1 MKVEQV
7 YSVLNDATQE
17 IIGAEAVEQLKID
30 GQIDIG
36 KTAELMFGGTVP
48 VDNYVRKLI
57 DHIGKLVFVDRV
69 YSGRAPSVLMD
80 GWEYGSIL
88 EKIDAGIP
96 EAEENPTWK
105 LQDGQ
110 TYNQDKFTAPKDVVS
125 KFFNDRVTYQIT
137 ISIGEEQVKSAFSSL
152 TQLNGFFSMIYNKI
166 NTSMT
171 IKMDSLVMN
180 TINNFIANVYNSGGA
195 LSKVNLLKM
204 YNDTFGTT
212 LTAAKAITTPE
223 FIRFASFQMKLYSRR
238 MTNASAGFN
247 LGGRVRHTPTEMQK
261 IIMLDEFASAADI
274 YLQSDT
280 FHDEFTKL
288 PNADRVSFWQGSGTD
303 YSFASTSAIDV
314 VANTPTG
321 AKEVSMSG
329 ILAVIFDRD
338 ALGVNNYNKRVTQ
351 HYNAAG
357 EFINSFFKMDAQFFN
372 DTNENFIVFY
382 VEDEEDEPERPPQ
395 PEVPPEEG

>member
-7 YSVLNDATQE
+7 YEVLNNATQE
-17 IIGAEAVEQLKID
+17 VIGAEAIEQLKID
-30 GQIDIG
+30 NVIDIG

-57 DHIGKLVFVDRV
+57 DHIGKLVFVDRK

-80 GWEYGSIL
+80 GWEYGSIM

-96 EAEENPTWK
+96 EAEENPTWG
-105 LQDGQ
+105 LIDGQ
-110 TYNQDKFTAPKDVVS
+110 TYNQDIFVAPKDVVS
-125 KFFNDRVTYQIT
+125 KFFNDRVTYQIS
-137 ISIGEEQVKSAFSSL
+137 ISVGEEQVKSAFSSL

-166 NTSMT
+166 DTSMT
-171 IKMDSLVMN
+171 IKMDSLVMS
-180 TINNFIANVYNSGGA
+180 TINNFIANVYKSGNA
-195 LSKVNLLKM
+195 LSKINLLAN
-204 YNDTFGTT
+204 YNAAFGTT
-212 LTAAKAITTPE
+212 LTAAKAITDPE
-223 FIRFASFQMKLYSRR
+223 FIRYAAFQMKLYSKRL
-238 MTNASAGFN
+238 TNASVGFN
-247 LGGRVRHTPTEMQK
+247 LGGRVRHTPVDLQK
-261 IIMLDEFASAADI
+261 IVMLDEFASAADI

-303 YSFASTSAIDV
+303 YSFANTSSIDV

-321 AKEVSMSG
+321 AQQVQVGG

-351 HYNAAG
+351 HYNAVG
-357 EFINSFFKMDAQFFN
+357 EFINSYYKMNAQFFN
-372 DTNENFIVFY
+372 DTNENFVLFY
-382 VEDEEDEPERPPQ
+382 VEDP
-395 PEVPPEEG
+395 VA

>member
-7 YSVLNDATQE
+7 YQVLNNATQE
-17 IIGAEAVEQLKID
+17 VIGAEAVEQLKVD
-30 GQIDIG
+30 NVIDIG
-36 KTAELMFGGTVP
+36 KTAELMFGGTIP

-57 DHIGKLVFVDRV
+57 DHIGKLVFVDRK
-69 YSGRAPSVLMD
+69 YTGRAPSVLMD

-96 EAEENPTWK
+96 EAEENPTWG
-105 LQDGQ
+105 LVDGQ

-125 KFFNDRVTYQIT
+125 KFFNDRVTYQIA
-137 ISIGEEQVKSAFSSL
+137 ISIGEEQVKSAFNSL

-166 NTSMT
+166 DTSMT
-171 IKMDSLVMN
+171 IKMDSLVMS
-180 TINNFIANVYNSGGA
+180 TINNFIANVYQSGNA
-195 LSKVNLLKM
+195 LSKVNLLAN
-204 YNDTFGTT
+204 YNAAFGTT
-212 LTAAKAITTPE
+212 LTAAKAVTDPE
-223 FIRFASFQMKLYSRR
+223 FIRYAAFQMKLYSKRL
-238 MTNASAGFN
+238 TNASVGFN
-247 LGGRVRHTPTEMQK
+247 LGGRVRHTPTDLQK
-261 IIMLDEFASAADI
+261 IVMLDEFASAADI

-303 YSFASTSAIDV
+303 YSFSSTSSIDI

-321 AKEVSMSG
+321 AQNVKVSG

-338 ALGVNNYNKRVTQ
+338 ALGVNNYKKRVTQ
-351 HYNAAG
+351 HYNAVG

-372 DTNENFIVFY
+372 DTNENFILFY
-382 VEDEEDEPERPPQ
+382 VEDAA
-395 PEVPPEEG
+395 

>member
-238 MTNASAGFN
+238 MTNASVGFN

-382 VEDEEDEPERPPQ
+382 VEDEEEEPEG
-395 PEVPPEEG
+395 PPEEG

>member
-7 YSVLNDATQE
+7 YEVLNNATQE
-17 IIGAEAVEQLKID
+17 VIGAEAIEQLKID
-30 GQIDIG
+30 NVIDIG

-57 DHIGKLVFVDRV
+57 DHIGKLVFVDRK

-80 GWEYGSIL
+80 GWEYGSIM

-96 EAEENPTWK
+96 EAEENPTWG
-105 LQDGQ
+105 LIDGQ
-110 TYNQDKFTAPKDVVS
+110 TYNQDKFVAPKDVVS
-125 KFFNDRVTYQIT
+125 KFFNDRVTYQIS
-137 ISIGEEQVKSAFSSL
+137 ISVGEEQVKSAFSSL

-166 NTSMT
+166 DTSMT
-171 IKMDSLVMN
+171 IKMDSLVMS
-180 TINNFIANVYNSGGA
+180 TINNFIANVYKSGNA
-195 LSKVNLLKM
+195 LSKINLLAN
-204 YNDTFGTT
+204 YNAAFGTT
-212 LTAAKAITTPE
+212 LTAAKAITDPE
-223 FIRFASFQMKLYSRR
+223 FIRYAAFQMKLYSKRL
-238 MTNASAGFN
+238 TNASVGFN
-247 LGGRVRHTPTEMQK
+247 LGGRVRHTPVDLQK
-261 IIMLDEFASAADI
+261 IVMLDEFASAADI

-303 YSFASTSAIDV
+303 YSFASTSSIDV

-321 AKEVSMSG
+321 AQQVQVGG

-351 HYNAAG
+351 HYNAVG
-357 EFINSFFKMDAQFFN
+357 EFINSYYKMNAQFFN
-372 DTNENFIVFY
+372 DTNENFVLFY
-382 VEDEEDEPERPPQ
+382 VEDSAA
-395 PEVPPEEG
+395 